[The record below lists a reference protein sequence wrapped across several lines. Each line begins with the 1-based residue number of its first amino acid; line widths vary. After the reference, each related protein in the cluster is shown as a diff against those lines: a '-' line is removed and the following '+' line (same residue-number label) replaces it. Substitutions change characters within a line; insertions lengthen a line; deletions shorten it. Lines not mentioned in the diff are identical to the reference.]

1 MLHMLILRYAP
12 QVRGNYATR
21 LTRLHAFAAWNRAA
35 DTFTRIPRLT
45 RFSADQREKK
55 RKESP
60 QSLRLIFQDFR
71 YIAGVQEAQTPLR
84 SK

>member
-1 MLHMLILRYAP
+1 MLILRYAP

-55 RKESP
+55 KKRIPTKFEADFP
-60 QSLRLIFQDFR
+60 RL
-71 YIAGVQEAQTPLR
+71 
-84 SK
+84 